1 MTSAE
6 NKAPACVET
15 QAGVNVWSV
24 QEFFQIG
31 LHGNGEPG
39 QIVEPLGQIGALG
52 RGHQGHRKQF
62 VHKGLG
68 IRVGAAEGIG
78 EAGDAAQLLC
88 DPVMAQL
95 DVIQHTGL
103 KIRVGLVG
111 TALHAVGPA
120 GLKIAAV
127 AA

>member
-1 MTSAE
+1 MTSVE

-15 QAGVNVWSV
+15 QAGVNVWSA

-52 RGHQGHRKQF
+52 RGHQGHREQF
-62 VHKGLG
+62 VHKGFG
-68 IRVGAAEGIG
+68 IRVGSAEGIG
-78 EAGDAAQLLC
+78 EAGDTAQLPG
-88 DPVMAQL
+88 DPVMAQMN
-95 DVIQHTGL
+95 VIQHAGL
-103 KIRVGLVG
+103 EIRVGLIG
-111 TALHAVGPA
+111 AAFHAVGPA

>member
-1 MTSAE
+1 M
-6 NKAPACVET
+6 
-15 QAGVNVWSV
+15 
-24 QEFFQIG
+24 
-31 LHGNGEPG
+31 
-39 QIVEPLGQIGALG
+39 EPLGQIGALG

-68 IRVGAAEGIG
+68 IRVRAAEGIG
-78 EAGDAAQLLC
+78 EAGDAAQLPG

-95 DVIQHTGL
+95 NVIQHADL
-103 KIRVGLVG
+103 EIRVGLIG
-111 TALHAVGPA
+111 AAFHAVGPA